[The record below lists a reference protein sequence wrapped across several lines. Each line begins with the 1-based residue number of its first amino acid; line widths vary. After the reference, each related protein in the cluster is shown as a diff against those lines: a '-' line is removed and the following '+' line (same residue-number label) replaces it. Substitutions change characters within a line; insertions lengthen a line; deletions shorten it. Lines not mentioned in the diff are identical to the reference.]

1 MLIDFNSKEEKIFDG
16 MNGGKG
22 KIAAKMFM
30 NSSGKVIIS
39 RLEAG
44 ASIGS
49 HVQTTSNDINFIV
62 SGVGKAFCNGVEE
75 ILKPG
80 VCHYC
85 PKGSSHE
92 IINTGQEDLLIY
104 TVVQEL

>member
-1 MLIDFNSKEEKIFDG
+1 MLIDFNSKEEKIIEG
-16 MNGGKG
+16 MNGGQG

-30 NSSGKVIIS
+30 NSSGKVIVS
-39 RLEAG
+39 RLAPG

-49 HVQTTSNDINFIV
+49 HVQTSGNDINFVV
-62 SGVGKAFCNGVEE
+62 SGEGKAFCNGIEE

-85 PKGSSHE
+85 PK
-92 IINTGQEDLLIY
+92 N
-104 TVVQEL
+104 